1 MKVLLIDNGTTLLQ
15 KLEDLIPG
23 VETVEQAEKVS
34 EKDANSYDLV
44 VLSGSSKE
52 QLIGNE
58 SDFKNEI
65 DFIRSNQTPLIGICF
80 GCELI
85 AFAFGGELRKLDFPH
100 KGIKE
105 IEILQ
110 PELSGGELKISV
122 YENHDWV
129 MSEAPSDFEVLAQS
143 IDGPEMIRHK
153 TLPIYGLQFHP
164 ENFVN
169 QTEGD
174 ELFLILFQS
183 IKDKSGI

>member
-1 MKVLLIDNGTTLLQ
+1 MKVFLIDNGTTLLQ
-15 KLEDLIPG
+15 KLENLIPG
-23 VETVEQAEKVS
+23 IETVEQAEKVS
-34 EKDANSYDLV
+34 EKDTDTYDLV

-65 DFIRSNQTPLIGICF
+65 DFIHSTRKPLIGICF

-85 AFAFGGELRKLDFPH
+85 VSAFGGELRKLDRSH

-110 PELSGGELKISV
+110 PELSDGKQKISV
-122 YENHDWV
+122 YENHGWI
-129 MSEAPSDFEVLAQS
+129 MRGAPATFEVLAQS
-143 IDGPEMIRHK
+143 ADGPEMIRHQV
-153 TLPIYGLQFHP
+153 LPIYGLQFHP
-164 ENFVN
+164 ENFID

-174 ELFLILFQS
+174 ELFLNLFRL
-183 IKDKSGI
+183 IKDGSGI